1 MLFGKF
7 SENYSDKRENIS
19 GHAKWSSEWKLN
31 RLILFAVKKIKN
43 QRQFACIITYR
54 MYKCLTFRMCSYKCL
69 KILKTIVTWKLICTL
84 SNFDK
89 NYGCLSGLRAKK
101 TIFPQGRKINFLL
114 SEELIAHVGNRR
126 EEIPFAMDY
135 NNILLLRKR
144 GN

>member
-1 MLFGKF
+1 MLSGKF

-19 GHAKWSSEWKLN
+19 GQAKWSSKWKLY

-54 MYKCLTFRMCSYKCL
+54 MYKCLTFRMCSYKCQ
-69 KILKTIVTWKLICTL
+69 KILKTIVPWKLICTL

-89 NYGCLSGLRAKK
+89 NYGCNFNFSGL

-114 SEELIAHVGNRR
+114 SEELIAHVGNSRD
-126 EEIPFAMDY
+126 EIPFAMDY
-135 NNILLLRKR
+135 DNILLLRKR
-144 GN
+144 RK

>member
-1 MLFGKF
+1 
-7 SENYSDKRENIS
+7 
-19 GHAKWSSEWKLN
+19 
-31 RLILFAVKKIKN
+31 
-43 QRQFACIITYR
+43 

-69 KILKTIVTWKLICTL
+69 KILKTIVTLKLICTL

-114 SEELIAHVGNRR
+114 SEELIAHVGNSR

-135 NNILLLRKR
+135 NNILLLRKK

>member
-1 MLFGKF
+1 MLSGKF

-19 GHAKWSSEWKLN
+19 GHAKWSSEWKLY

-101 TIFPQGRKINFLL
+101 PFSLRSQNKFSTL
-114 SEELIAHVGNRR
+114 RR
-126 EEIPFAMDY
+126 TH
-135 NNILLLRKR
+135 RTR
-144 GN
+144 GQQSRRDSIRNGLQQYFTLK